1 MAAKRVFV
9 GWAAP
14 PPAFA
19 PTFKVAKGGGAYD
32 AKRAPSW
39 CDRVLVHES
48 AALRGTATVE
58 TFDARPAVT
67 SSDHKP
73 VAAVLSLAPPPR
85 RAATLRRFALA
96 AVERAGGETVA
107 VLAPGGGGAAL
118 RRGREPLAFDAAV
131 APGAVVHVAF
141 SNDDRPAG
149 AASLAV
155 ADVAAAVDA
164 DGAYAVT
171 APLVLDGLQDRGD
184 VALTFAAA

>member
-1 MAAKRVFV
+1 MARR
-9 GWAAP
+9 P
-14 PPAFA
+14 
-19 PTFKVAKGGGAYD
+19 GASQ
-32 AKRAPSW
+32 RAPGVR
-39 CDRVLVHES
+39 CDLDVERY
-48 AALRGTATVE
+48 AACPDVS
-58 TFDARPAVT
+58 

-96 AVERAGGETVA
+96 AAERAGGESVA
-107 VLAPGGGGAAL
+107 VLAPGGGGGAL

-141 SNDDRPAG
+141 STDDRPAG
-149 AASLAV
+149 AASLAL
-155 ADVAAAVDA
+155 AEIAAAVDA

-171 APLVLDGLQDRGD
+171 APLVLNGLQDRGD